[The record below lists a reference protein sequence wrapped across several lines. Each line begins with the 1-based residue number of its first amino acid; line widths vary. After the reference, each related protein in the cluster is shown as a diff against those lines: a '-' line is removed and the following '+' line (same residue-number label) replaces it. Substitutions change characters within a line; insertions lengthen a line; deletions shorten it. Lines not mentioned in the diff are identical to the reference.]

1 MLTRLLKARFQRN
14 SGSSARQILVQA
26 LSHDARAGYTPIA
39 FGELATGWTLQV
51 GQVPYDWHRQTSTLY
66 RNGSVLVADFQT
78 AECHP
83 CQEPGRWS
91 LRGKLGDEPFQC
103 SLHSSSLDRRWPY
116 FESVNRVLEY
126 WSMCFVLEAQ
136 RHPDWGHGVLIQLGE
151 IEDEVHGLKFHS
163 VAQPVD
169 SHYRVY
175 THLFVRDRLKIVELK
190 PNDPISLPDESQGIF
205 AVHIRGAMQATSGS
219 PGVVPA
225 REYFWKFLVDE
236 ANRFAD
242 LHSTRWAV
250 RQDPT

>member
-1 MLTRLLKARFQRN
+1 MFKRWLAARGHRK
-14 SGSSARQILVQA
+14 SDSADQPLVQA
-26 LSHDARAGYTPIA
+26 LTHDLRAGHTSIA
-39 FGELATGWTLQV
+39 LGELASGWTLQI
-51 GQVPYDWHRQTSTLY
+51 GLVPYDWHRPTSTLY
-66 RNGSVLVADFQT
+66 RNGSVLLADFQ

-83 CQEPGRWS
+83 CQEPGVWR
-91 LRGKLGDEPFQC
+91 LEGRLQGAPFRRR
-103 SLHSSSLDRRWPY
+103 LHSSSLDRRWPY

-136 RHPDWGHGVLIQLGE
+136 HHPDWGGGVLIRLGE
-151 IEDEVHGLKFHS
+151 IEDEVHGLKFQG

-169 SHYRVY
+169 SHYRVN

-190 PNDPISLPDESQGIF
+190 ANDPISLPDESQGIF